1 MPNIF
6 NKLHPKIQDA
16 LSLIGFTEPTQP
28 QVRTIPKILKKENL
42 LLIAPTGSGKTESA
56 MLGVFHHM
64 LDLNESERTGI
75 SVLYITPLRAL
86 NRDML
91 GRLEKF
97 GKLLDID
104 VQVRHGDTSKYQRQ
118 KQSLHPPDVLI
129 TTPETLQILLVGRRL
144 RTHLESVKYVIID
157 EVHELASSKRGAQLS
172 IALERL
178 VEVAGEFKRIGL
190 SATVGNPITV
200 ARFLAGTSRDM
211 SIVEVSMYKDLEF
224 NVITPRI
231 TPLDRTIA
239 RTLACTPE
247 MSSHL
252 RVIWDIV
259 DSHKSTLIFV
269 NTREAA
275 EALGSRSKMQDKSIG
290 VHHGSLS
297 KESRIEMED
306 KFKSGEIRGLIC
318 TSSMEL
324 GIDIGDVDHV
334 IQYMSPREV
343 SRLIQR
349 VGRAGHSI
357 HMTSRG
363 TIITTSIDDVLESWA
378 IIHRVHEG
386 LLEKTLIHEGSA
398 DTIANQIAGMVL
410 DFGEM
415 DNEQVYHIITRAYPY
430 RNITRQLVDTLLEQV
445 DTNRLVWY
453 EKEKQKLGRRRKSWQ
468 YYYSNLSMIHDEK
481 KYIVLDIVSGR
492 SVGTLDE
499 IFIIN
504 FIKPGAVFIARGD
517 MWRVMEIIHDGQRIK
532 VEPVRDPG
540 GEIPNWIGE
549 EIPVPFEVA
558 AEVCNIRSA
567 VAEKIKSGLSDDE
580 IINELQGIYPSDKET
595 ISSVIQIIRK
605 QLNDGFIVPVKD
617 TIVIEDA
624 QMSVIINIC
633 GGHKINFTLGRLL
646 SALLSAR
653 LGTSIGME
661 IDPYRIKL
669 DLPRRV
675 GATEVIKLINDLD
688 ASYVEPIIEMSL
700 KHTTFFK
707 WKMIQVAKKFG
718 ALSVDYDYTRI
729 SMQKLL
735 EVYEGSPMYDEAVR
749 EIFQDKLD
757 VPGTRDIISDITA
770 QRTVLVRGE
779 SSPIG
784 LSGFTGSRD
793 LVSPARA
800 DASIIKALKLRIMND
815 RVILF
820 CVTCRKWVSRRKVS
834 NVPDIPECP
843 LCESRMIA
851 ALKPWEEEEIK
862 VVRKSDKTANDM
874 KRSRKVYRNANLVL
888 SHGKTAII
896 ALASRGLGPETASRV
911 IRKMRRD
918 EDGFYRDILEAE
930 RNYVRTKRFWD

>member
-1 MPNIF
+1 VSNIF

-56 MLGVFHHM
+56 MLGVFHHI

-104 VQVRHGDTSKYQRQ
+104 IQVRHGDTSKYQRQ

-144 RTHLESVKYVIID
+144 RTHLESVKYVIVD

-200 ARFLAGTSRDM
+200 ARFLAGISRDM
-211 SIVEVSMYKDLEF
+211 GIIEVSMYKDLEF
-224 NVITPRI
+224 NVITPQI
-231 TPLDRTIA
+231 TSLDRTSA

-297 KESRIEMED
+297 KDSRIEMED
-306 KFKSGEIRGLIC
+306 LFKSGEIRGLIC

-386 LLEKTLIHEGSA
+386 LLEKTTIHEGSA
-398 DTIANQIAGMVL
+398 DTIANQIAGMAL
-410 DFGEM
+410 DR
-415 DNEQVYHIITRAYPY
+415 IT
-430 RNITRQLVDTLLEQV
+430 IC
-445 DTNRLVWY
+445 
-453 EKEKQKLGRRRKSWQ
+453 
-468 YYYSNLSMIHDEK
+468 I
-481 KYIVLDIVSGR
+481 
-492 SVGTLDE
+492 
-499 IFIIN
+499 
-504 FIKPGAVFIARGD
+504 
-517 MWRVMEIIHDGQRIK
+517 
-532 VEPVRDPG
+532 
-540 GEIPNWIGE
+540 
-549 EIPVPFEVA
+549 
-558 AEVCNIRSA
+558 
-567 VAEKIKSGLSDDE
+567 EKINQMKDLELFYSSHSD
-580 IINELQGIYPSDKET
+580 LTIY
-595 ISSVIQIIRK
+595 SVTDV
-605 QLNDGFIVPVKD
+605 L
-617 TIVIEDA
+617 ED
-624 QMSVIINIC
+624 
-633 GGHKINFTLGRLL
+633 
-646 SALLSAR
+646 
-653 LGTSIGME
+653 
-661 IDPYRIKL
+661 
-669 DLPRRV
+669 
-675 GATEVIKLINDLD
+675 VIKLHP
-688 ASYVEPIIEMSL
+688 S
-700 KHTTFFK
+700 TTFN
-707 WKMIQVAKKFG
+707 IQGQSQVLANECFN
-718 ALSVDYDYTRI
+718 SVFDNLI
-729 SMQKLL
+729 SN
-735 EVYEGSPMYDEAVR
+735 A
-749 EIFQDKLD
+749 
-757 VPGTRDIISDITA
+757 II
-770 QRTVLVRGE
+770 
-779 SSPIG
+779 
-784 LSGFTGSRD
+784 
-793 LVSPARA
+793 
-800 DASIIKALKLRIMND
+800 
-815 RVILF
+815 
-820 CVTCRKWVSRRKVS
+820 
-834 NVPDIPECP
+834 
-843 LCESRMIA
+843 
-851 ALKPWEEEEIK
+851 
-862 VVRKSDKTANDM
+862 
-874 KRSRKVYRNANLVL
+874 
-888 SHGKTAII
+888 HGKTDTIDIKIEGDAKYCRISI
-896 ALASRGLGPETASRV
+896 ADQGIGIPDEIKDKIFDKNFAYGETGKTGLGLYVVREVMQYYGGYVCVEDNTPKGTIV
-911 IRKMRRD
+911 TLVFRK
-918 EDGFYRDILEAE
+918 
-930 RNYVRTKRFWD
+930 VK